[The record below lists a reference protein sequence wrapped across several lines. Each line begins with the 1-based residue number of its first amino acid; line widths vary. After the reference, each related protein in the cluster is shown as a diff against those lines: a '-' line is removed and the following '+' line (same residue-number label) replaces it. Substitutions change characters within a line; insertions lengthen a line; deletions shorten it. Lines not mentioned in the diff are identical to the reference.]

1 MRNLMPKLLFYY
13 CAITAFLITVSTVF
27 TSQTIG
33 PVIFATLFLPVAAY
47 FVIEFFKQLRSMFS
61 PKPLEDSDVSSG
73 PRKGEFFLITFI
85 FLLLLSLG
93 IWNIYNS
100 TGASAQTE
108 PEPTSSPLTFK
119 VDPSPTPG
127 ITVTISITDG
137 SELINIREKATV
149 YSEKIAEA
157 KDGDTFEYVSKDA
170 GWYEVKLPS
179 GSNGFISAKY
189 VKEETK

>member
-1 MRNLMPKLLFYY
+1 MPKILFYY

-33 PVIFATLFLPVAAY
+33 PVIFATLFLPVTAY
-47 FVIEFFKQLRSMFS
+47 FVIEFFKQLRLMFS
-61 PKPLEDSDVSSG
+61 PKSLEDTDVSSG
-73 PRKGEFFLITFI
+73 PRKGEFFLISFI
-85 FLLLLSLG
+85 FLLLLGTG

-100 TGASAQTE
+100 SETSAQSE
-108 PEPTSSPLTFK
+108 PQPTSTPLTFR
-119 VDPSPTPG
+119 VNPSPTPG
-127 ITVTISITDG
+127 ITVVVSITDG
-137 SELINIREKATV
+137 SEFINVREKATV
-149 YSEKIAEA
+149 YSEKITEA
-157 KDGDTFEYVSKDA
+157 KDGDIFEYVSKNA